1 MTSDDEYV
9 SCEEPPVNNCR
20 NKNRVKRNFTRHS
33 VDFDHSISLGKML
46 NALSVKDYVYY
57 EQRIRQLESENNELR
72 TTLVEVEREKCET
85 KVTLKEQNKQGK
97 QY

>member
-20 NKNRVKRNFTRHS
+20 NKSRVKRNFTRHS

-46 NALSVKDYVYY
+46 NALRPVPSFSNFRLY
-57 EQRIRQLESENNELR
+57 RP
-72 TTLVEVEREKCET
+72 
-85 KVTLKEQNKQGK
+85 
-97 QY
+97 